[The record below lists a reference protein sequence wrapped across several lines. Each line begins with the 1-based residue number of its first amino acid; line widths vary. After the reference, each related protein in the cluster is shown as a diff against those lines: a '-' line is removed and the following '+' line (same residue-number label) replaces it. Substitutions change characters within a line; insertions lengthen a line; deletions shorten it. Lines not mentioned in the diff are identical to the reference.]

1 MKAED
6 IKRVLLIGAGTMGQQ
21 ISIPCALGGCDVVLY
36 DISSEMIDK
45 SKRKIRRI
53 LDNMVAWKKTTA
65 EEADK
70 AYPKISYTTDAAAA
84 ADSADILI
92 ESVPEDP
99 VLKGKI
105 FSQFN
110 KLCPAHTIFATNTS
124 TLVPSKLADSTGRPE
139 KFLAFHFHDIM
150 LTTVVD
156 VMPHPGTAPEIV
168 DTVAK
173 FSELIGQS
181 PIVMKKESS
190 GYVFNRMLTALFY
203 AAQSLAANDV
213 ATPEDIDRAW
223 MGVTHMFMGP
233 FGMMDNIGIDTIW
246 KISDFWAQKQKDP
259 QGVKNTEF
267 LKGFVDRGETGR
279 KSGKGIYSYPNPSF
293 ANPDFI
299 SGKKK

>member
-36 DISSEMIDK
+36 DISNEMLDK
-45 SKRKIRRI
+45 AKRKIRRM
-53 LDNMVAWKKTTA
+53 LDNMVAWKKITA
-65 EEADK
+65 EEADR
-70 AYPKISYTTDAAAA
+70 AYPKISYSSDAESAAAGI
-84 ADSADILI
+84 DLLS

-110 KLCPAHTIFATNTS
+110 RLCPEHAIFTTNTS
-124 TLVPSKLADSTGRPE
+124 TLMPSRLADSTGRPG
-139 KFLAFHFHDIM
+139 KFLAFHFHDVM
-150 LTTVVD
+150 LTNVVD
-156 VMPHPGTAPEIV
+156 VMPHPGTDPEV
-168 DTVAK
+168 SDTVAK
-173 FSELIGQS
+173 FAEIIGQA

-203 AAQSLAANDV
+203 AAQSLAADEI
-213 ATPEDIDRAW
+213 ASPEDIDRAW

-246 KISDFWAQKQKDP
+246 KISDYWAQKQKDP
-259 QGVKNTEF
+259 QGIKNTEF

-279 KSGKGIYSYPNPSF
+279 KAGKGVYKYPNPEF
-293 ANPDFI
+293 AKPDFV

>member
-21 ISIPCALGGCDVVLY
+21 ISIPCALGGCEVVLY
-36 DISSEMIDK
+36 DISSEMTDK
-45 SKRKIRRI
+45 AKRKIRRM
-53 LDNMVAWKKTTA
+53 LDNMVAWKKITA
-65 EEADK
+65 DDADR
-70 AYPKISYTTDAAAA
+70 AYPRISYTTDAAAA
-84 ADSADILI
+84 SEGVDLLS

-110 KLCPAHTIFATNTS
+110 ELCPAHTIFTTNTS
-124 TLVPSKLADSTGRPE
+124 TLVPSKLADTTGRPE

-150 LTTVVD
+150 LTNVVD
-156 VMPHPGTAPEIV
+156 VMPHPGTSPETIEIV
-168 DTVAK
+168 AR
-173 FSELIGQS
+173 FAELISQA
-181 PIVMKKESS
+181 PIVMKKESG
-190 GYVFNRMLTALFY
+190 GYVFNRMLTALFF
-203 AAQSLAANDV
+203 AAQTLAANDV

-246 KISDFWAQKQKDP
+246 KISDFWAQKNKDP
-259 QGVKNTEF
+259 QELKNTEF

-279 KSGKGIYSYPNPSF
+279 KAGKGIYSYPGPEF
-293 ANPDFI
+293 AKPDFV
-299 SGKKK
+299 SGIKK